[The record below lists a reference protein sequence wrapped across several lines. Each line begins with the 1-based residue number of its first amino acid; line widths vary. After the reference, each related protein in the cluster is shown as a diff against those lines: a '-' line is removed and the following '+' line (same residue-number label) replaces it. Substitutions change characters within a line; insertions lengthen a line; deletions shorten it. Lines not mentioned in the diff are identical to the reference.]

1 MRRRLAL
8 RRRRCSRRERPRRR
22 AGGFSCTGEM
32 IIESRFEVAGCPG
45 FADTAHGVVGLRRPR
60 LGRLEEDAVCAESRT
75 TRGTPRSRPVRR
87 GRRAARTTA
96 RGTRWSRSSPAARSW
111 PHAPSPAPV
120 GCRPGSRW
128 AVGPA
133 DPRVEL
139 RTGTNGFPTCSR
151 MPSTYAVFRFARQLR
166 DTEFRHRQPSA
177 RLRIPIRTR
186 QAPPRVGGEE
196 VRDALE
202 TVEAVAGAACLYCR
216 GVPARHPH
224 GRRGVLGVIGSID
237 GLSPRPPSCH
247 WRGADCPGR
256 DRSFTRGGRLRGSR
270 GTGEPRN
277 ASSLLARRGL
287 RP

>member
-1 MRRRLAL
+1 MSGLRRHGA
-8 RRRRCSRRERPRRR
+8 RRRRSPP
-22 AGGFSCTGEM
+22 S
-32 IIESRFEVAGCPG
+32 P
-45 FADTAHGVVGLRRPR
+45 
-60 LGRLEEDAVCAESRT
+60 
-75 TRGTPRSRPVRR
+75 
-87 GRRAARTTA
+87 
-96 RGTRWSRSSPAARSW
+96 SRSSGGGRRLR
-111 PHAPSPAPV
+111 
-120 GCRPGSRW
+120 GERDDTGERPGRGRCVGAAEPHGQLPGARGGPGAAPQHVPGLTHRVPHPSGVGRVH
-128 AVGPA
+128 VGPLGRRT
-133 DPRVEL
+133 PRVEL

-256 DRSFTRGGRLRGSR
+256 DRSFTRGGRLRD
-270 GTGEPRN
+270 
-277 ASSLLARRGL
+277 RRTVEL
-287 RP
+287 

>member
-60 LGRLEEDAVCAESRT
+60 LGRLEEDAVCAESGT

-133 DPRVEL
+133 DPQGRAAHRDERLPHVLAHAEHV
-139 RTGTNGFPTCSR
+139 RGFPFR
-151 MPSTYAVFRFARQLR
+151 APAPGHRVPSPTTF
-166 DTEFRHRQPSA
+166 
-177 RLRIPIRTR
+177 R
-186 QAPPRVGGEE
+186 QAPHPDPYPPSATPCRWRGG
-196 VRDALE
+196 
-202 TVEAVAGAACLYCR
+202 AGRSGDCR
-216 GVPARHPH
+216 GGGWGGLPVLPRRSRPPPPRPAGSTRSHRLD
-224 GRRGVLGVIGSID
+224 RRLVAPTTELPLERCRLSRPGSIVHA
-237 GLSPRPPSCH
+237 GRASPGKPWH
-247 WRGADCPGR
+247 G
-256 DRSFTRGGRLRGSR
+256 
-270 GTGEPRN
+270 
-277 ASSLLARRGL
+277 
-287 RP
+287 